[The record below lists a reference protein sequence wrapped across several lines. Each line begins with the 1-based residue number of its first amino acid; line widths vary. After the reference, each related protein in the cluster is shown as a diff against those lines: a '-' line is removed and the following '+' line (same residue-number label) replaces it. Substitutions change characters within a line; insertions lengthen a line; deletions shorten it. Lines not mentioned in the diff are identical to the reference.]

1 MVRGEV
7 NDKVIWKE
15 ATKRLFLVKSLYV
28 ALEVGRAVLFLMNI
42 IQNPWVSSKVSF
54 FSREASWGKV
64 LTLDI
69 FQNRGQSLVNI
80 RSMYKLE
87 GGYIDHMLLHCSKAR
102 VLWHLLFSL
111 FNVDWMISS
120 SMKDTLLSRH
130 DSFVGR
136 KRKMVQ
142 KAAPFCIFWTI
153 QWECNQRVFEDKEQ
167 NDQKLKTFVPM

>member
-1 MVRGEV
+1 M
-7 NDKVIWKE
+7 
-15 ATKRLFLVKSLYV
+15 
-28 ALEVGRAVLFLMNI
+28 
-42 IQNPWVSSKVSF
+42 
-54 FSREASWGKV
+54 
-64 LTLDI
+64 
-69 FQNRGQSLVNI
+69 NI
-80 RSMYKLE
+80 RSMCKLE

-153 QWECNQRVFEDKEQ
+153 
-167 NDQKLKTFVPM
+167 